1 MLPVDS
7 MGVSA
12 GLARR
17 RELRSIDP
25 SSPAIRRLG
34 DTLYNLRIQAG
45 LTQEQLAVRTG
56 GRWSRSHIGRVENG
70 DVTPSPDFV
79 EAMDG
84 LLGGGHSLVRC
95 LPPLLLETARHRSRR
110 QRLRRDPEAAAHSV
124 SQSAE
129 KFDRSALY
137 TSSGTT
143 ARDQTTTP
151 PATIST
157 PEPPVPQTP
166 NPQAP
171 VANVPATTLRVPGP
185 AAPHRTARGLR
196 TPGPRA
202 SSQGTPSPPP
212 SRPSPAGA
220 TSPAP
225 PGTARGAFDHPPD
238 AFTPAAPKGQEARST
253 ANRSDFLCVSVWTGL
268 GAVLESVRLT
278 LRVEGPV
285 GGPVSHEQLE
295 LAVEQYAR
303 AYWSTPA
310 GMLFGQVRQCRQLVE
325 GMLDER
331 QPTGSRQHLHLV
343 AGWLSAL
350 LGNLSFHLS
359 DYRAARMHLA
369 TAGRLGQEAG
379 HNGLVAWVRGAQ
391 SMVELYDDRPEEALR
406 LAREGQALAPNP
418 LVRAQLAS
426 WGEARALAR
435 MGERRGVLEA
445 IARGSRAIESSDG
458 DRSPGG
464 VFSFSVGEFEQY
476 CGTACLWLDL
486 PDEAKRHAGHA
497 FQLRDTIAAKALARL
512 DIAAASGQL
521 GDPAEAGQIGAE
533 VLQMPAEYLIDP
545 ILRRATELGTSLREH
560 GSLAEVRDFN
570 ERLTALVAASR
581 HPQAA
586 RSAGER

>member
-1 MLPVDS
+1 MLPVGS
-7 MGVSA
+7 MEVNA

-17 RELRSIDP
+17 WELRSIDP
-25 SSPAIRRLG
+25 GSSAIRRLG

-95 LPPLLLETARHRSRR
+95 LPPLLLETAKHRSRR
-110 QRLRRDPEAAAHSV
+110 QRLRRDPQAASHFV
-124 SQSAE
+124 SQGAE
-129 KFDRSALY
+129 KSDRSALY
-137 TSSGTT
+137 TSPGTT
-143 ARDQTTTP
+143 AHDQATTP
-151 PATIST
+151 PATISA
-157 PEPPVPQTP
+157 PEPPVLQTP
-166 NPQAP
+166 NPKAP
-171 VANVPATTLRVPGP
+171 VANVPATDPRVPGP
-185 AAPHRTARGLR
+185 PAPNRTARSLR
-196 TPGPRA
+196 TP
-202 SSQGTPSPPP
+202 
-212 SRPSPAGA
+212 
-220 TSPAP
+220 
-225 PGTARGAFDHPPD
+225 PD
-238 AFTPAAPKGQEARST
+238 ALAPSPAAPKDQESRST
-253 ANRSDFLCVSVWTGL
+253 ANRSDFLRVSVWTGL

-278 LRVEGPV
+278 LRVEGPA

-310 GMLFGQVRQCRQLVE
+310 GVLFGQVRQCRQLVE
-325 GMLDER
+325 GLLDQC

-359 DYRAARMHLA
+359 DYSAARMHLA
-369 TAGRLGQEAG
+369 TAGRLGQEVG

-512 DIAAASGQL
+512 DIATASSRL

-533 VLQMPAEYLIDP
+533 VLQTPAEYLIDP
-545 ILRRATELGTSLREH
+545 IVRRATELATSLRRH

-570 ERLTALVAASR
+570 ERLAALVAESR
-581 HPQAA
+581 HPRAA
-586 RSAGER
+586 RSAAER

>member
-1 MLPVDS
+1 MLPVGS
-7 MGVSA
+7 MGVNA
-12 GLARR
+12 GLAHRW
-17 RELRSIDP
+17 ELRSIDP
-25 SSPAIRRLG
+25 SSSAIRRLG

-45 LTQEQLAVRTG
+45 LTQQQLAVRTG

-95 LPPLLLETARHRSRR
+95 LPPLLLETAKHRSRR
-110 QRLRRDPEAAAHSV
+110 QRLRRDPEAASHSV
-124 SQSAE
+124 SQTAE
-129 KFDRSALY
+129 KFDRSTLY
-137 TSSGTT
+137 TPPGTT
-143 ARDQTTTP
+143 THDRATTP
-151 PATIST
+151 PVTIST
-157 PEPPVPQTP
+157 PEPPVPQIP
-166 NPQAP
+166 N
-171 VANVPATTLRVPGP
+171 
-185 AAPHRTARGLR
+185 
-196 TPGPRA
+196 
-202 SSQGTPSPPP
+202 PPP
-212 SRPSPAGA
+212 SRTTRASA
-220 TSPAP
+220 TSPSP

-238 AFTPAAPKGQEARST
+238 AFAPPPAEPKDQESRST
-253 ANRSDFLCVSVWTGL
+253 ANRSDFLRVSVWTGL

-278 LRVEGPV
+278 LRVEGPA
-285 GGPVSHEQLE
+285 GGPVSHQQLE

-303 AYWSTPA
+303 AYWSTPP
-310 GMLFGQVRQCRQLVE
+310 GVLFGQVRQCRQLVE

-331 QPTGSRQHLHLV
+331 QPAGSRQHLHLV

-359 DYRAARMHLA
+359 DYSAARMHLA

-391 SMVELYDDRPEEALR
+391 SMVELYDDRPQEALR

-435 MGERRGVLEA
+435 MGERHGVLEA
-445 IARGSRAIESSDG
+445 IARGSRAIESSEE

-497 FQLRDTIAAKALARL
+497 FRLRDTIAAKALARL
-512 DIAAASGQL
+512 DLATASSQL
-521 GDPAEAGQIGAE
+521 GDPAEASQIGAE

-545 ILRRATELGTSLREH
+545 IVRRATELATSLRKH
-560 GSLAEVRDFN
+560 GSLAEVRDFD
-570 ERLTALVAASR
+570 ERLAALVAASR
-581 HPQAA
+581 HPRAA